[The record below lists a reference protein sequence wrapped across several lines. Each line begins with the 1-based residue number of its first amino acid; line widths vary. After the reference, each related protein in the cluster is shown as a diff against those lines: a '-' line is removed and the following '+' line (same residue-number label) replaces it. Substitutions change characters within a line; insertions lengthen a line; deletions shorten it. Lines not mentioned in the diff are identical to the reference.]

1 MKQVRIYYGG
11 IPHRNT
17 NQEKTLVL
25 QNFHQGVGK
34 NGQSKEIRT
43 RVWEPADLAV
53 IQGWVHKDSGRTPHL
68 MFRKEIIESQK
79 KIGKQTLTVDS
90 NLFLYLDPKNAR
102 NYLRFSLNDIFPS
115 TGNYFTKTVLP
126 ERWQQIKDDYQ
137 IDLKPWR
144 SNGNHILI
152 CLQRNGGWSMKGLP
166 VTQWFYATVK
176 RIRKFSDRP
185 IVVRAHP
192 GDRKFKLDMLSK
204 NFNYKISNKTNI
216 IDDLKN
222 AWACITFNSS
232 PGVASAI
239 EGIPIFVTD
248 PNSKDSQAFKVSNFD
263 LTKIENPIM
272 PDRQQWIEEV
282 SMSHFNFNDLQK
294 GIAWD
299 IIRGY
304 I

>member
-1 MKQVRIYYGG
+1 MKQVRVYYGG
-11 IPHRNT
+11 IPSRNT

-25 QNFHQGVGK
+25 QNFHQGVGID
-34 NGQSKEIRT
+34 GQSKEIRT

-79 KIGKQTLTVDS
+79 KIGKQILTVDS
-90 NLFLYLDPKNAR
+90 NLFLYLDPKNAK

-115 TGNYFTKTVLP
+115 TGNYFTKSVLP
-126 ERWQQIKDDYQ
+126 KRWQQIKKDYNVELQ
-137 IDLKPWR
+137 PWR
-144 SNGNHILI
+144 TNGNHILI
-152 CLQRNGGWSMKGLP
+152 CLQRNGGWSMKGLS
-166 VTQWFYATVK
+166 VIQWFHATVK

-192 GDRKFKLDMLSK
+192 GDKKFNSAMLSK
-204 NFNYKISNKTNI
+204 NFNYTISNKPNI
-216 IDDLKN
+216 KDDLKN
-222 AWACITFNSS
+222 AWACITYNSS

-239 EGIPIFVTD
+239 EGIPVFVTD
-248 PNSKDSQAFKVSNFD
+248 PNSKDSQAYKVSNFN
-263 LTKIENPIM
+263 LAKIENPTM
-272 PDRQQWIEEV
+272 PDRQKWIEEI

-294 GIAWD
+294 GTAWS
-299 IIRGY
+299 IIREY